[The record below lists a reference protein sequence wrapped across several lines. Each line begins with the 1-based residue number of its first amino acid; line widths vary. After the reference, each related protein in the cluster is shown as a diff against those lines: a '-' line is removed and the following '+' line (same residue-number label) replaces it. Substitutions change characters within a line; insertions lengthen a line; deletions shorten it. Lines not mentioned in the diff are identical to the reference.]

1 MPENVEMKVGVDGGG
16 GFLKITLNI
25 IDLEECAETPQ
36 KRAKYS
42 DGIEKSKLKST
53 GVKKLI
59 ILSLAPDISETH
71 ENMYVLWNLL
81 QIQNALQKHIMRFA
95 TDLKMANILLG
106 LMSHSSSHPCSWCD
120 VERSV

>member
-25 IDLEECAETPQ
+25 IDLEECAETPK

-42 DGIEKSKLKST
+42 DGIEKSALKST

-59 ILSLAPDISETH
+59 ILSLAPDVAETH
-71 ENMYVLWNLL
+71 ENMCVLWNLL
-81 QIQNALQKHIMRFA
+81 RIQNALQNHILRFA